1 MRRIFNV
8 ELSAPC
14 KPGTLLCTDLDLPAQ
29 PWALQD
35 ALDKLETEDR
45 ARITTEICQYYDY
58 EYLGP
63 VIRDNPDL
71 CELNALALRLAA
83 LEQWQDAAFEG
94 LLQMKAGGKQEKL
107 PTKQLLDL
115 AASVDCCHVVPEA
128 LNDSQLGYFYAK
140 NGFIPEVE
148 HVPDSV
154 FDLLD
159 FEQLGRKARIAEE
172 GVYTEHGYVMQHDE
186 LKQAPPIPEGPPQ
199 KPPYIFRLILDNYP
213 FDEEN
218 HKPLRVPLDLPAT
231 EEELDAALGALD
243 APSWEEVVIVDYDGA
258 VPDLES
264 AVDCFLGIDQINE
277 LADLVK
283 QIIDRDELSKF
294 KAVLE
299 AVECTELD
307 DMVKIASQLDQYI
320 LEPDHQTYED
330 IALSDLRVI
339 AGESALKLLEPHVNL
354 YNYGQAVAEKMNIA
368 LGSYG
373 TVSRR
378 DGQPIQTFN
387 SDGPQQGGMEV
398 TM

>member
-1 MRRIFNV
+1 MGKIFGV
-8 ELSAPC
+8 ELSNG
-14 KPGTLLCTDLDLPAQ
+14 KGQSHKLDLPAS
-29 PWALQD
+29 
-35 ALDKLETEDR
+35 
-45 ARITTEICQYYDY
+45 DY
-58 EYLGP
+58 ELLDAFDRLHMDPSEKPGLKIIDYTDFPHLYVYLH
-63 VIRDNPDL
+63 NSCSL
-71 CELNALALRLAA
+71 YELNELSRRLGS
-83 LEQWQDAAFEG
+83 LDQGQIAAFNG
-94 LLQMKAGGKQEKL
+94 LCQMPLQKSEE
-107 PTKQLLDL
+107 LLTIADFL
-115 AASVDCCHVVPEA
+115 TYANSTDCCHVVPEA
-128 LNDSQLGYFYAK
+128 LDDSQLGRFYAE

-148 HVPDSV
+148 HIPDSA
-154 FDLLD
+154 FELLD
-159 FEQLGRKARIAEE
+159 FEQLGRQARIAEE
-172 GVYTEHGYVMQHDE
+172 GVHTKRGYVMQHDE
-186 LKQAPPIPEGPPQ
+186 LKQAPTIPEGPPQ

-213 FDEEN
+213 FYEEN

-258 VPDLES
+258 VPDLEN
-264 AVDCFLGIDQINE
+264 AVDCFLGINQINE

-283 QIIDRDELSKF
+283 QIIDRGELSKF

-307 DMVKIASQLDQYI
+307 DMVKIANQLDQYI

-378 DGQPIQTFN
+378 DGQSIQTFN